1 MEKLLEILSSF
12 QDEVWFYDFRVEEE
26 EYSNLFYE
34 EFVVELIV
42 KGSFTISDLM
52 NVVSE
57 LMQNGYNIESFFE
70 SEERKIK
77 DTYLIR
83 FGVWRR

>member
-12 QDEVWFYDFRVEEE
+12 QDEVWFYDFRVDEE

-34 EFVVELIV
+34 EFNVELIV

-52 NVVSE
+52 SVVTE
-57 LMQNGYNIESFFE
+57 LIQNGYNIESFFE
-70 SEERKIK
+70 TEERKIK
-77 DTYLIR
+77 DTYLVR